1 MIDCHLSTGAVDGAR
16 ACKRCHVYNGS
27 HVYMPLQ
34 IYIHIYIYKY
44 THVQLHAYH
53 DAGREITTST
63 IHVEKKRMQMDLSKA
78 KDEEQIRKALK
89 GEAESSSKIQ
99 QLAIKDENP
108 EVAALKKSAASL
120 KSTYPTHTPT
130 P

>member
-1 MIDCHLSTGAVDGAR
+1 M
-16 ACKRCHVYNGS
+16 
-27 HVYMPLQ
+27 
-34 IYIHIYIYKY
+34 YICVHI
-44 THVQLHAYH
+44 YH
-53 DAGREITTST
+53 DAGREILKSSIT
-63 IHVEKKRMQMDLSKA
+63 IEKKRMQLDLSKA

-89 GEAESSSKIQ
+89 GDAESSSKTQ

-108 EVAALKKSAASL
+108 DVTDLKKSAASL

>member
-1 MIDCHLSTGAVDGAR
+1 
-16 ACKRCHVYNGS
+16 
-27 HVYMPLQ
+27 
-34 IYIHIYIYKY
+34 
-44 THVQLHAYH
+44 
-53 DAGREITTST
+53 
-63 IHVEKKRMQMDLSKA
+63 MDLSKA